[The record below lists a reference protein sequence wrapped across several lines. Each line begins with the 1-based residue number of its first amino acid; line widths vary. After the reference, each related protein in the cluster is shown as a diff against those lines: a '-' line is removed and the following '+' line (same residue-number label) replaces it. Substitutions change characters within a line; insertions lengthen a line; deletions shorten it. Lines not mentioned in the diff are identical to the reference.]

1 MFTEKFKEKTNQ
13 DFDAYY
19 KKYKPKLIR
28 FLIGIGKDEDDAK
41 DVATDAFVTSL
52 DKIDSYDPTKAVFS
66 TWLFTIAK
74 RIMIQRAREKTKF
87 TSIDVDYDEG
97 FSIGETLSYDDT
109 DYETGHAIN
118 YQKSKSIKTI
128 IPTLPEKYATVLTMR
143 HINNK
148 SYQDIAE
155 ELGFFSVEVSE
166 NELPKLERKISYDK
180 FRNAFRHAPRIS
192 QPYEK
197 GNEKVVKV
205 TFAFKF
211 DSTTVRKE
219 NNKSVTGG
227 FVVFDGSG
235 ELKSFEQ
242 LESFLKSYLNVQ
254 DVIRHPLNLNTVKS
268 RIRQARL
275 LLYKLTKDDFQKM
288 DNLDADHID
297 AAAVYEGYEFE
308 NVENDDIEG

>member
-1 MFTEKFKEKTNQ
+1 M
-13 DFDAYY
+13 
-19 KKYKPKLIR
+19 
-28 FLIGIGKDEDDAK
+28 
-41 DVATDAFVTSL
+41 
-52 DKIDSYDPTKAVFS
+52 
-66 TWLFTIAK
+66 
-74 RIMIQRAREKTKF
+74 
-87 TSIDVDYDEG
+87 
-97 FSIGETLSYDDT
+97 
-109 DYETGHAIN
+109 
-118 YQKSKSIKTI
+118 
-128 IPTLPEKYATVLTMR
+128 
-143 HINNK
+143 
-148 SYQDIAE
+148 
-155 ELGFFSVEVSE
+155 
-166 NELPKLERKISYDK
+166 
-180 FRNAFRHAPRIS
+180 
-192 QPYEK
+192 
-197 GNEKVVKV
+197 KV